1 MNPEKMDD
9 ATRTELLN
17 AEVDGVATE
26 AQRAALQGLLQWD
39 PSAREE
45 LEALRAVADLLGRT
59 PVPEAPDDFTEGV
72 MTAVHRV
79 RERSWLT
86 RLRGA
91 LVRAGWSWGPQ
102 REDSTNLSLGQGY
115 VSAGV
120 GAPKRSREDVM
131 ARQQNMFQRRMIFA
145 GAGVLAVA
153 ALVVYFG
160 GYYPPTNEEAYGTIG
175 AAERYRSEQIKAED
189 VKLDNPEVQA
199 FLQSETFD
207 RIVRDPAARE
217 ALTNEALIQA
227 VSNDAFR
234 VAFSQAGKLAGD
246 ANKLQAEMAKL
257 NDAATKLDQAYKLNG
272 GFKLNGDANK
282 FQAEMAKLNDAASK
296 LDAAIKFNTAV
307 TLNQSKMQAEMAKLN
322 DAATKL
328 NDANKLNGG
337 ASKLNVDANKLNV
350 DANKLNLDANKFQAE
365 MGKLTDAANKL
376 NEAFKLNTAL
386 SVKMSDA
393 SKIQAEMTK
402 LNDAANKLNEANKL
416 NDASKFQ
423 AEMAKLND
431 AAMNIKMSD
440 AFKLGQSANVN
451 EAMRLQDQMSK
462 LNDSAIRLN
471 QSFKLNDAAKFQA
484 EMAKL
489 NVAALN
495 FKAGDAF
502 KLNQSLTQDALGLR
516 GGAAHQ

>member
-1 MNPEKMDD
+1 MNSEKMDD

-17 AEVDGVATE
+17 ADVDGVATE

-257 NDAATKLDQAYKLNG
+257 NDAA
-272 GFKLNGDANK
+272 
-282 FQAEMAKLNDAASK
+282 SK

-328 NDANKLNGG
+328 NDAYKLNGG

-386 SVKMSDA
+386 SVKMGDA